1 MDLEKQEYCCQI
13 LEVLN
18 ESPIFVIMK
27 KKQSP
32 IIQASE
38 LMTIRQAENFVLIDT
53 RSAKDNYLK
62 NHLEGALH
70 VDLNAELSDIKADLA
85 IGGRHPLPT
94 TAQFSALLTKLG
106 IAKDSQI
113 VLYDD
118 KNGAIASARF
128 WWMLTAVGHE
138 KVQVLNGGLKA
149 AEEIGFPTSS
159 EIEKAKNVEP
169 YLITGWNLPMA
180 TMEEIEKVAA
190 DKAHIII
197 DVRAN
202 ERYNGATEPID
213 LIAGH
218 IPGAIN
224 VSFSGNLEDNGC
236 FLSPSQLKDKYQAVF
251 GETPIENIT
260 VHCGSGV
267 TACHTLLAL
276 AYADFDIPKL
286 YVGSWS
292 EWSRNDKPIGTNL

>member
-1 MDLEKQEYCCQI
+1 
-13 LEVLN
+13 
-18 ESPIFVIMK
+18 MK
-27 KKQSP
+27 KKQLP
-32 IIQASE
+32 IIEASE
-38 LMTIRQAENFVLIDT
+38 LMTIRQAENLVLIDT
-53 RSAKDNYLK
+53 RSVKANYLK

-70 VDLNAELSDIKADLA
+70 VELNAELSDIKEDLS

-94 TAQFSALLTKLG
+94 IEQFSALLTKLG
-106 IAKDSQI
+106 ITKNSHV

-128 WWMLTAVGHE
+128 WWMLKAVGHE

-149 AEEIGFPTSS
+149 AEKVGFPTSS
-159 EIEKAKNVEP
+159 EMEKAKVVES
-169 YLITGWNLPMA
+169 YKIGHWLLPMA
-180 TMEEIEKVAA
+180 TMEEVEKVAA
-190 DKAHIII
+190 DEAHIVI
-197 DVRAN
+197 DVRAK
-202 ERYNGATEPID
+202 ERYNGVTEPID

-224 VSFSGNLEDNGC
+224 VPFSGNLDGNGY
-236 FLSPSQLKDKYQAVF
+236 FLSPSDLRDKYQTVF
-251 GETPIENIT
+251 GETPIENVT

-276 AYADFDIPKL
+276 AYADMEIPKL

-292 EWSRNDKPIGTNL
+292 EWSRNDKSIATEL